1 MSVDAVLR
9 KISSAI
15 VSLYAA
21 KSVPTVYYNTDD
33 ATLRILDLCSLYN
46 EFIFQT
52 HKEALFYIYIKKVL
66 NEF

>member
-9 KISSAI
+9 KISCMLPNLSQ
-15 VSLYAA
+15 LYII
-21 KSVPTVYYNTDD
+21 TQTE
-33 ATLRILDLCSLYN
+33 ATFRILDLCSLYN